1 MKKEMNHKSS
11 KFNFKNLILGGQDGI
26 VNVLGLVLG
35 VASATADKKIVI
47 IAGLVSLVA
56 ESISMGAVAY
66 TSSKAAKE
74 YYQSRIKEEEEE
86 IKEQPKIEIKQIR
99 DLYYEKGFRGKLLNS
114 IVNKITSNKK
124 TWAKT
129 IMQEEHNLNPEEY
142 EKPLSVAAIVGLAT
156 VIGSIIPIL
165 PFFLL
170 NIKNGIITSLIFS
183 AIILFIVGALKAKLS
198 IGNWK
203 RSGLEL
209 MLIGI
214 VCAVIGYG
222 VGLLLKIIF
231 GLNGVIV

>member
-1 MKKEMNHKSS
+1 
-11 KFNFKNLILGGQDGI
+11 
-26 VNVLGLVLG
+26 
-35 VASATADKKIVI
+35 
-47 IAGLVSLVA
+47 
-56 ESISMGAVAY
+56 
-66 TSSKAAKE
+66 
-74 YYQSRIKEEEEE
+74 
-86 IKEQPKIEIKQIR
+86 
-99 DLYYEKGFRGKLLNS
+99 
-114 IVNKITSNKK
+114 
-124 TWAKT
+124 
-129 IMQEEHNLNPEEY
+129 MQEEHNLSPEEY